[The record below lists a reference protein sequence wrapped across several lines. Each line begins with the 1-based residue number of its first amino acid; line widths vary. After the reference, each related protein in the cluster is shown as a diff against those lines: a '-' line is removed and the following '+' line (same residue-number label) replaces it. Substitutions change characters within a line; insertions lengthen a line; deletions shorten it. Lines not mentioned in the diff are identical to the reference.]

1 MNKFFLTVHILAAIL
16 CVGPVTIAAGMFP
29 PIARRTL
36 STDSTGTDSTG
47 SPDAGGLQVL
57 HRITRIYAWASLA
70 VPVFGFA
77 LAGSMQVMDEAWLIV
92 SIVLTL
98 IAAMVLA
105 FLVVPAQAAV
115 LAATDAT
122 PEVRTGVLSKAKQLS
137 MTSGIFS
144 LLWVIVLVLMVVRPG
159 HTK

>member
-16 CVGPVTIAAGMFP
+16 CIGPVTIAASMFP

-36 STDSTGTDSTG
+36 SIDSTET
-47 SPDAGGLQVL
+47 PDAGGLQVL

-98 IAAMVLA
+98 VAALVLA

>member
-16 CVGPVTIAAGMFP
+16 CVGPVTIAASMFP

-36 STDSTGTDSTG
+36 TADSTG
-47 SPDAGGLQVL
+47 STPDAGGLQVL

-98 IAAMVLA
+98 IAALVLA

-122 PEVRTGVLSKAKQLS
+122 PGALSKAKQLS

-144 LLWVIVLVLMVVRPG
+144 LIWVVVLVLMVVRPG